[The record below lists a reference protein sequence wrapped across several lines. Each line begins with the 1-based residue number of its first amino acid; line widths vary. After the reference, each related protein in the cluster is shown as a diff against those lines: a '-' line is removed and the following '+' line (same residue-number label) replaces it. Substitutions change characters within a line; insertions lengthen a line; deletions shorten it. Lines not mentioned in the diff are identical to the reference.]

1 MRKGAILAFAL
12 AAAGMLSLHATAQ
25 PPDNKGDKDKG
36 PGGKGGFGGKGF
48 GGKGGFQGGGF
59 MGRMQPGQ
67 ILPVFYQQQLKLT
80 DDQKK
85 AVADLQKDVDNKLDK
100 LFTEEQRTAF
110 KKMKE
115 VGGRNGRGGPGGA
128 GGGFGNGGFGKG
140 RPKVGD
146 KKDD

>member
-25 PPDNKGDKDKG
+25 PPDNKGDKGDKGDKDKG

-59 MGRMQPGQ
+59 MGGMQPGH
-67 ILPVFYQQQLKLT
+67 ILPVFYQQRLKLT

-85 AVADLQKDVDNKLDK
+85 AVADLQKDVD
-100 LFTEEQRTAF
+100 A
-110 KKMKE
+110 
-115 VGGRNGRGGPGGA
+115 
-128 GGGFGNGGFGKG
+128 
-140 RPKVGD
+140 
-146 KKDD
+146 